1 MTEDEI
7 LAMTGKFCVKS
18 QGRGGGN
25 NTMMAYTRGG
35 STRKGNLFQASGICK
50 GVDFT
55 C

>member
-1 MTEDEI
+1 MSNHRE
-7 LAMTGKFCVKS
+7 GV
-18 QGRGGGN
+18 GGGGD